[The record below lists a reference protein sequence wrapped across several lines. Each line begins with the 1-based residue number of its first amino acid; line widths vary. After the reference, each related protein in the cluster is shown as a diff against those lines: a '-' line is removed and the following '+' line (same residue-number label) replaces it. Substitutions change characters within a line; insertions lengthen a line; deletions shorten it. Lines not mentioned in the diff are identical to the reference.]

1 MVALEVTTP
10 TQGSD
15 LMLLDLGSKT
25 LTPYLATPFMEREAQ
40 FSPDGRFMAY
50 SSSESRQREVYVE
63 PIPRDG
69 RRWQV
74 SNDYGRE
81 PRWRGDGRELFY
93 LGRDDR
99 LTAVAVAG
107 DGGRPGVR
115 SPDAAVSSSASAAP
129 TCAITT
135 RSSRD
140 GQRFLVNTVVE
151 DVPGTPI
158 NVWVDWLAGVKRG
171 TDD

>member
-1 MVALEVTTP
+1 MALEVTTP
-10 TQGSD
+10 AQGSD
-15 LMLLDLGSKT
+15 LMLLDLSSKT
-25 LTPYLATPFMEREAQ
+25 MTPYLATPFMEREAQ

-93 LGRDDR
+93 LGREDQ
-99 LTAVAVAG
+99 L
-107 DGGRPGVR
+107 DGRHG
-115 SPDAAVSSSASAAP
+115 A
-129 TCAITT
+129 
-135 RSSRD
+135 RD
-140 GQRFLVNTVVE
+140 SGGPRV
-151 DVPGTPI
+151 
-158 NVWVDWLAGVKRG
+158 
-171 TDD
+171 

>member
-10 TQGSD
+10 AQGSD
-15 LMLLDLGSKT
+15 LMLLDLSSKT

-74 SNDYGRE
+74 STT
-81 PRWRGDGRELFY
+81 
-93 LGRDDR
+93 
-99 LTAVAVAG
+99 TAASRAG
-107 DGGRPGVR
+107 
-115 SPDAAVSSSASAAP
+115 AATGASCSIWGA
-129 TCAITT
+129 TT
-135 RSSRD
+135 
-140 GQRFLVNTVVE
+140 G
-151 DVPGTPI
+151 
-158 NVWVDWLAGVKRG
+158 
-171 TDD
+171 

>member
-1 MVALEVTTP
+1 
-10 TQGSD
+10 
-15 LMLLDLGSKT
+15 MLLDLGSKT

-93 LGRDDR
+93 LGREDQ
-99 LTAVAVAG
+99 LTAVAVQATAAG
-107 DGGRPGVR
+107 LAFDRPVPLFKLRIRGADVRYHYAVVARRPAFPGEHRRRRRAGHAHQRVDGLARR
-115 SPDAAVSSSASAAP
+115 CEA
-129 TCAITT
+129 T
-135 RSSRD
+135 RR
-140 GQRFLVNTVVE
+140 
-151 DVPGTPI
+151 
-158 NVWVDWLAGVKRG
+158 KH
-171 TDD
+171 DD